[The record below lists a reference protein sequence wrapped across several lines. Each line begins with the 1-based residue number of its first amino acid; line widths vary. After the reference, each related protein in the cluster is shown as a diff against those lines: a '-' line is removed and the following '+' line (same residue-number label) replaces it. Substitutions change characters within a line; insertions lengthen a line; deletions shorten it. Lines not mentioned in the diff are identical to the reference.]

1 MYNIVVGRKYRTIT
15 KGVQNMNTD
24 EMILKIYEELQEV
37 RKDVKNTKKAIKETE
52 KLLLDEIQFNR
63 TAVEKQIAKV
73 EQNME
78 ELKQYYRIT
87 KLEND
92 NTAIL
97 LNLIKQLQNDV
108 EELKRKTA

>member
-1 MYNIVVGRKYRTIT
+1 MLDTNDLNAIK
-15 KGVQNMNTD
+15 
-24 EMILKIYEELQEV
+24 ELLKENNKEIK
-37 RKDVKNTKKAIKETE
+37 KDTKKAISESE
-52 KLLLDEIQFNR
+52 KMLLDEIQFNR
-63 TAVEKQIAKV
+63 NAMEKLISKV
-73 EQNME
+73 ENNLE

-97 LNLIKQLQNDV
+97 LKLITQLQSDV